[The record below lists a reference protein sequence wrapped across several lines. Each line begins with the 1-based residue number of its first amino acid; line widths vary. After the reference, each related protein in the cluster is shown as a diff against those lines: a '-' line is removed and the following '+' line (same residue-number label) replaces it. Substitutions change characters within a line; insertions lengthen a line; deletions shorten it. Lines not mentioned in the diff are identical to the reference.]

1 MFMFGEINKLTMN
14 KSLYILVISFLFF
27 GCKKD
32 ECKTCGTWYTIDSDL
47 TPAEQVAIQAGI
59 DDLMQMSEN
68 LNSEFCGDDLKDME
82 QLYDAMGSSATVQM
96 SGYTTTQ
103 ECR

>member
-1 MFMFGEINKLTMN
+1 MFMFGDINKLTMN
-14 KSLYILVISFLFF
+14 ILSYILVISFLFF

-32 ECKTCGTWYTIDSDL
+32 ECKACGTCYTIDSDL

-68 LNSEFCGDDLKDME
+68 LNSEFCGDDLQDIE

-96 SGYTTTQ
+96 SGYTTT
-103 ECR
+103 

>member
-1 MFMFGEINKLTMN
+1 M
-14 KSLYILVISFLFF
+14 SFLIF
-27 GCKKD
+27 GYKKD

-68 LNSEFCGDDLKDME
+68 LNSEFCGDDLEDME

>member
-14 KSLYILVISFLFF
+14 KLSYILVIPFLFF

-68 LNSEFCGDDLKDME
+68 LNSEFCGDDLEDME

-96 SGYTTTQ
+96 PGYTTTQ

>member
-1 MFMFGEINKLTMN
+1 MFMFGEKNKLTMN

-68 LNSEFCGDDLKDME
+68 LNSEFYGDDLKGME
-82 QLYDAMGSSATVQM
+82 QLCDAMGSSATVQI
-96 SGYTTTQ
+96 SGYTTT
-103 ECR
+103 